1 MGATRNR
8 RDAKRRLIGFVLVI
22 LWTVG
27 SWAASPMEKRDILL
41 PEDLGASAVVYKYPL
56 ELEGVHVL
64 KTLLIRFH
72 EPRWMLSTSQGLRRS
87 DTAANHEVPVSL
99 WDVLHKR
106 HHQDYTRLAFEPLA
120 RETGIRME
128 DLIRLSTG
136 ADLDALGVAYRSYDG
151 VSVAALATA
160 GAHTN
165 AMRTGTDYGDWLDQ
179 QEAPR
184 KLRKQDRWK
193 DSVPSSP
200 QPGTINVI
208 LIANVSLGDAELAR
222 SIITIT
228 EAKTAV
234 LQDLGIRSSYTP
246 GAWATGTG
254 TDEVVVISGTGRVVR
269 CAGGHCKL
277 GQLVGWA
284 AHEAVEKALI
294 RQIRL
299 YYDKH
304 QGVLPVSLPEQVLT
318 HSLFQAG
325 FEIPPYSKPHA
336 EESR

>member
-1 MGATRNR
+1 MGSTRKS
-8 RDAKRRLIGFVLVI
+8 RDIKRRLFVFLLAVFWAAEA
-22 LWTVG
+22 WT
-27 SWAASPMEKRDILL
+27 ASPMEKRDILL
-41 PEDLGASAVVYKYPL
+41 PEDLGASAVVYRYPL

-64 KTLLIRFH
+64 KTLLIRFQA
-72 EPRWMLSTSQGLRRS
+72 PRWMLSTSQGLRHS
-87 DTAANHEVPVSL
+87 DTAANHEVPLSL
-99 WDVLHKR
+99 WDVLHRR

-151 VSVAALATA
+151 ISVGALATA

-179 QEAPR
+179 QEVPR
-184 KLRKQDRWK
+184 KLRKQDRWE

-246 GAWATGTG
+246 EAWATGTG

-299 YYDKH
+299 YYDRH
-304 QGVLPVSLPEQVLT
+304 PGAPPVSLPEQVLT
-318 HSLFQAG
+318 HPLFQAG
-325 FEIPPYSKPHA
+325 FEIPSYRKPHP